1 MCPRH
6 VILAA
11 GETRGEVKQTQPYR
25 QWDKKPAGHEVKGR
39 IKSGDSSVGPI
50 RLKKDNSNVDGIM
63 NKKKMKGPITLPEF
77 HHEFKMVL
85 I

>member
-11 GETRGEVKQTQPYR
+11 GEERGEVKQTQPYR

-39 IKSGDSSVGPI
+39 IKSGDSSVAPI
-50 RLKKDNSNVDGIM
+50 RLKKNNSNVDGIK
-63 NKKKMKGPITLPEF
+63 NKKIKGPITLTEF
-77 HHEFKMVL
+77 RHEFKMVL